1 MIKFYEKWVVIF
13 KERQQDSLGKFD
25 LQDLDSAAE
34 GRSRI
39 DGRRINNYV
48 KIINHR
54 PPTHGTL
61 RYSTRPCKAAT
72 PFKFQEYPY
81 SRISPSPRG

>member
-13 KERQQDSLGKFD
+13 KERQQDSIGKFD

-48 KIINHR
+48 EIINHQLTR
-54 PPTHGTL
+54 HYVTL
-61 RYSTRPCKAAT
+61 RVPAT

>member
-1 MIKFYEKWVVIF
+1 MIKFYEKRVVIF

-48 KIINHR
+48 EIINHR
-54 PPTHGTL
+54 PTNSQDTKLFYASLQGC
-61 RYSTRPCKAAT
+61 S
-72 PFKFQEYPY
+72 PFQIP
-81 SRISPSPRG
+81 RIPLF